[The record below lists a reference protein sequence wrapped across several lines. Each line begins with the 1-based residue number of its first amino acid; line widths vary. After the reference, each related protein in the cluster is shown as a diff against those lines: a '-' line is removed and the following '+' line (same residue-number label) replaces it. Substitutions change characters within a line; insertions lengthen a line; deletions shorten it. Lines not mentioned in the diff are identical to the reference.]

1 MTLLGIDKSPHTG
14 IFRGHHDSQAAV
26 STAARP
32 NLFKDSTDKHDSAAP
47 GAVTVL
53 IVEDDNG
60 FRTGL
65 ETLLIDHGFDV
76 VGTAADGEI
85 GLELVKASRPNVVL
99 MDLQLPRLSGVEVT
113 RAIAEECAADCA
125 VVILTVSADEADVVE
140 ALAAGASGYLVKG
153 TSPETV
159 AAGIRAAARGESLM
173 SAEVASR
180 VFARLR
186 KNSVV
191 PSPSDVPISFL
202 SDREIDILRLLANG
216 KRNEE
221 IARELVISPFTVR
234 NHISS
239 LLQKLQVHN
248 RTQAAAYAVRHG
260 L

>member
-1 MTLLGIDKSPHTG
+1 M
-14 IFRGHHDSQAAV
+14 
-26 STAARP
+26 STADHTT
-32 NLFKDSTDKHDSAAP
+32 KAP
-47 GAVTVL
+47 EPTTEAVTVL
-53 IVEDDNG
+53 IVEDDDG

-65 ETLLIDHGFDV
+65 ATLLTDHGFDV
-76 VGTAADGEI
+76 IGTAADGET
-85 GLELVKASRPNVVL
+85 GLELVRTLRPTVVL
-99 MDLQLPRLSGVEVT
+99 MDLQLPRASGVDVT
-113 RAIAEECAADCA
+113 RAIAEECGSECA

-140 ALAAGASGYLVKG
+140 ALAGGASGYLAKG

-186 KNSVV
+186 ENSLV
-191 PSPSDVPISFL
+191 PAPSDVPISFL

-239 LLQKLQVHN
+239 LLQKLHVHN
-248 RTQAAAYAVRHG
+248 RTQAAAYAVRNG